1 MIYKVGVYGIY
12 GIWTRRLWYVKYK
25 FMVYQVIV
33 YGIQSRCLWY
43 LQWVFI
49 VWEVV
54 IMIYEVDVYN
64 RCKVG
69 V

>member
-1 MIYKVGVYGIY
+1 
-12 GIWTRRLWYVKYK
+12 
-25 FMVYQVIV
+25 MVYQVIV